1 MFILI
6 QVSMSKII
14 TNTLNESVSDGKD
27 QKKQEPR
34 RNRSSDLEE
43 KTFHQAA
50 LFSDWIKT
58 GTSPNPSPSSVPS
71 IGHSLSPSIGHS
83 SVPLIGHSSSPSIG
97 HPDLPMFISDMN
109 NNFRG
114 ASLIDRAIVRAP
126 WNNLAAKMFKDL
138 ATFFL
143 DSYLVQL
150 FGVTLPI

>member
-6 QVSMSKII
+6 QVSISKII
-14 TNTLNESVSDGKD
+14 TNTSNGSVSDGKD
-27 QKKQEPR
+27 PKRQESR
-34 RNRSSDLEE
+34 FSDFRSSDFRSSDLEE
-43 KTFHQAA
+43 KTFHQAG

-58 GTSPNPSPSSVPS
+58 GTSSNPTPSST
-71 IGHSLSPSIGHS
+71 GHL
-83 SVPLIGHSSSPSIG
+83 SSSGPSIG